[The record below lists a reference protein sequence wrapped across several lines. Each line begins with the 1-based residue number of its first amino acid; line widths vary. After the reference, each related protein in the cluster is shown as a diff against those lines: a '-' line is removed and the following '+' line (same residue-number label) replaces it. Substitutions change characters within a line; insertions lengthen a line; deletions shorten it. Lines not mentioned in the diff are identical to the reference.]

1 MTTPI
6 VIELR
11 RNGNYVGKP
20 ATSGGQST
28 AATASTHRAW

>member
-11 RNGNYVGKP
+11 RNGNVVSRP
-20 ATSGGQST
+20 
-28 AATASTHRAW
+28 ASTGPGTPDTAPAERP